1 MYLFCFVLKRKT
13 HTYHYFPRVKRFIT
27 QLLQKDVIS
36 NVRLYATH
44 KKIIVQLRPTLT
56 IRGHEKNMA
65 TVCDTNG
72 RPA

>member
-1 MYLFCFVLKRKT
+1 MYLFCIVLKKKQ
-13 HTYHYFPRVKRFIT
+13 TYHYFPCVKRFIT

-36 NVRLYATH
+36 NVRLYVTH
-44 KKIIVQLRPTLT
+44 KKIIVQLRPTLA